1 MCFILHIATK
11 RRLDRIPLDQNNKHL
26 CIDDIHGNPEQ
37 IQSHFSLPE
46 IAYVGSSLGCGCG
59 FRSVCFGIGRWSGE
73 WEIANGDCEPPEN
86 HIQDHQE
93 LYDLVT
99 SQIDEDGGV
108 ELYGYWDGDEKEAT
122 EQEENIP
129 ASLLLDHSFWFRHRG
144 IYRITT
150 DEQDGDHRVGPQ
162 AQNWEKLAHIIA
174 EIARS
179 EQLADGKGKGVPE
192 DDVEAVKWYRKSA
205 EQGNADAQYNLGV
218 CYKHGIGVPKDD
230 AEAVKW
236 YLKSAEQGDA
246 KAQYNL
252 GDCYHKG
259 NGVPKDD
266 VEAVKWYRKSAEQG
280 NADAQYYLGVCYEY
294 GYGVPKDH
302 AESLKWYL
310 KPAEQTGQD
319 NEKTCISCG
328 ETNPGNLEFCW
339 SCGNS
344 LSAPKNTEQADGK
357 TPEAPQPPN

>member
-1 MCFILHIATK
+1 VKFL
-11 RRLDRIPLDQNNKHL
+11 
-26 CIDDIHGNPEQ
+26 
-37 IQSHFSLPE
+37 
-46 IAYVGSSLGCGCG
+46 VGGG
-59 FRSVCFGIGRWSGE
+59 WPGE
-73 WEIANGDCEPPEN
+73 WQIANDDCEPPEN

-122 EQEENIP
+122 EQEENIS
-129 ASLLLDHSFWFRHRG
+129 ASLLFDHSFWFRHRG

-150 DEQDGDHRVGPQ
+150 DEQDGDHRVGLQ

-179 EQLADGKGKGVPE
+179 EQLADG
-192 DDVEAVKWYRKSA
+192 
-205 EQGNADAQYNLGV
+205 
-218 CYKHGIGVPKDD
+218 
-230 AEAVKW
+230 
-236 YLKSAEQGDA
+236 
-246 KAQYNL
+246 
-252 GDCYHKG
+252 KG

-280 NADAQYYLGVCYEY
+280 NADAQYNLGVCYEY

-302 AESLKWYL
+302 AEALKWYL
-310 KPAEQTGQD
+310 KPAEQTGQA
-319 NEKTCISCG
+319 NEKTCIACG
-328 ETNPGNLEFCW
+328 KTNPGNLEFCW

-344 LSAPKNTEQADGK
+344 LSAPQNTEQPADGK
-357 TPEAPQPPN
+357 TPEAPQSPH